1 MLLIRLQKRPG
12 IAVITPENVDDLW
25 TIRRIVIPKDIISG
39 HTKRVIKDKSEH
51 ARPGKGERIRV
62 KLSIEVEKINL
73 DHLLERIRISGKIVE
88 TSDESIS
95 KGAYHSFNLTIGNS
109 IIIKKNYF
117 EDFHINLIKNKIK
130 STDRCIIICIDRR
143 QAGIGLITGTHLKLF
158 SNIESGLAG
167 KMYKTNTSYSN
178 YFDKILKDIINIH
191 TKGIKIIVTGPSEIK
206 KEFVNYCIGKAKNL
220 AEYITIIEGVDLGG
234 QDGIFM
240 SLKSPNF
247 KNFLQKTEL
256 TKAILFTEEAI
267 NRISRGDKKVCFTFN
282 DTLRASKMS
291 SINVVMI
298 SSKIFE
304 GRNEND
310 VIELLNN
317 IEKFK
322 GRTFL
327 LDSSTEIGKQID
339 SLGGVLALLRYQM
352 DWVD

>member
-130 STDRCIIICIDRR
+130 STDRYIIICIDRR

-247 KNFLQKTEL
+247 KNFLQKSEL

-267 NRISRGDKKVCFTFN
+267 SRISRGDKKVCFTFN

-304 GRNEND
+304 GRNETD
-310 VIELLNN
+310 VIKLLNN